1 MAKEKKTT
9 TSSKTETKASQ
20 PAKTSK
26 EKKAPASS
34 NARLPRSSEMV
45 LTISKM
51 VVLIM
56 GVAVFGISLFRGVD
70 PLMIMVRVAVTVLS
84 LGFIFYF
91 ISWLF
96 LRGTLEAALKPIT
109 DKEKMPN
116 QGKQPNASESLGIEV

>member
-9 TSSKTETKASQ
+9 TSSKTEKKASQ
-20 PAKTSK
+20 PAKNSK

-116 QGKQPNASESLGIEV
+116 QVKQPNASESLGIEV